1 MTDMLAVRDEYR
13 ANVIVYSLVETAKA
27 NDIEPYEY
35 LLTLP

>member
-1 MTDMLAVRDEYR
+1 MLAVRDEYR